1 MKSVRA
7 RLAVSPGFLIW
18 NSCVISVN
26 YELDSSHQQYKWG
39 VLHIQ
44 MLCALLQWNIRTMS
58 EFELLQMF
66 EVYAAKS
73 IGVYMNYIT
82 MLSGYLIAS
91 YFIAKN
97 LTKLQFSILN
107 VVYTA
112 VAILTLL
119 TFNRAIYQ
127 SEVVFSKLSESE
139 TTLVFQNPIVSLGN
153 VSSLTIIVMYIVS
166 IIFAFSIRKG
176 VISST

>member
-1 MKSVRA
+1 
-7 RLAVSPGFLIW
+7 
-18 NSCVISVN
+18 
-26 YELDSSHQQYKWG
+26 
-39 VLHIQ
+39 
-44 MLCALLQWNIRTMS
+44 
-58 EFELLQMF
+58 MF

-97 LTKLQFSILN
+97 LTKLQFTILN

-112 VAILTLL
+112 VAVLTLL

-127 SEVVFSKLSESE
+127 SEVVFAKISDSAA
-139 TTLVFQNPIVSLGN
+139 TLVFQNPIVNLGN

-176 VISST
+176 AISST